1 MSGLPI
7 GRLTLITAAAFGW
20 LAFVFTTV
28 RYVALSVALEQQQPL
43 FIYLDWRVYATGA
56 AQLLDRSLY
65 RVPLDAGTAP
75 LPLDVFNLPP
85 LAAAAALPFLPL
97 GADALLAWQL
107 LGAAG
112 VALAAMA
119 IGRLLGSDWRGA
131 VLWGGVGLGA
141 YVALDR
147 LAVRDELNYWWGL
160 VLGNSGYLM
169 LGLMAA
175 FALAHTTGR
184 ERGAGLL
191 LSVAIGIKV
200 WPVALLPL
208 LLRERRW
215 TTVAWAGAAL
225 AIQGLFFV
233 LWLGPDVV
241 APALAALGEHVEADT
256 LVIGVSAIG
265 SVVSWWPVWA
275 PAAAGVLLV
284 LVPARGLTG
293 LGLGILAGLAAI
305 ANLWGHYLP
314 TILFGAILVA
324 GGLVIAGRQA
334 SVERRGPGLAEEE
347 TLSPEREFG

>member
-1 MSGLPI
+1 MSGLRI
-7 GRLTLITAAAFGW
+7 RRLTLTIAAALGW
-20 LAFVFTTV
+20 VAFAFTTV

-43 FIYLDWRVYATGA
+43 FIYLDWRAYATGA
-56 AQLLDRSLY
+56 AQLLDHSLY

-75 LPLDVFNLPP
+75 LPLDTFNMPP

-97 GADALLAWQL
+97 GADAPLAWQL

-112 VALAAMA
+112 VALAAVA

-141 YVALDR
+141 YVAMDR
-147 LAVRDELNYWWGL
+147 LAVPDELNYWWGL
-160 VLGNSGYLM
+160 ALGNNGYLM
-169 LGLMAA
+169 LGLVAA
-175 FALAHTTGR
+175 IALTLTTR
-184 ERGAGLL
+184 HERSAGLL
-191 LSVAIGIKV
+191 LAAAIGIKV

-215 TTVAWAGAAL
+215 TTVSWAGAGQ
-225 AIQGLFFV
+225 AIQGLVFV

-241 APALAALGEHVEADT
+241 PLALAALGERAEADT
-256 LVIGVSAIG
+256 LVIGVAAIG
-265 SVVSWWPVWA
+265 SFVSWWPVWA

-314 TILFGAILVA
+314 TIVFGAILVA
-324 GGLVIAGRQA
+324 GGLVIAARQA
-334 SVERRGPGLAEEE
+334 SVERRGPGSAEEKA
-347 TLSPEREFG
+347 LSPEREFG